1 MHGPAL
7 RPAGRWAGR
16 PVRQSSV
23 KARAFAPD
31 LR

>member
-1 MHGPAL
+1 MAPPCG
-7 RPAGRWAGR
+7 PAGRRAGR